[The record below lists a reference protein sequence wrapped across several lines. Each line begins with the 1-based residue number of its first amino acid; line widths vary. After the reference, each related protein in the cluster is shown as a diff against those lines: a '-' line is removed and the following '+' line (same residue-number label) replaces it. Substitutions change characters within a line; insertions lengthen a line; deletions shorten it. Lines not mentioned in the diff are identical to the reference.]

1 MSLDDLLEKAE
12 VSESEYTQALEVS
25 SMLWYLDVSQM
36 NVQLTTITLQL
47 C

>member
-12 VSESEYTQALEVS
+12 VSETEYTQYPAKE
-25 SMLWYLDVSQM
+25 MLWYLGVSQM
-36 NVQLTTITLQL
+36 NVLLTIITLQL

>member
-1 MSLDDLLEKAE
+1 MEKAE

-25 SMLWYLDVSQM
+25 SMLWYLDV